1 MRQGRIGDLPSE
13 EGYAIAAA
21 DASRRVGGDCV
32 GRGLRGQGL
41 RRGGCQ
47 TGAAPRRP
55 GCAAAE
61 AIVAPQSQ
69 ARAVALA
76 GLRDRIRQAADQ
88 AASDGATISV
98 ALLDR
103 ATNQLIVNGDPQVVA
118 TASVAKLFIA
128 DELLLQESQGKATL
142 SADERHTLA

>member
-1 MRQGRIGDLPSE
+1 MAVRQGRIGDLPSE

-55 GCAAAE
+55 VAPPAE

-69 ARAVALA
+69 ARPSPWP
-76 GLRDRIRQAADQ
+76 GC
-88 AASDGATISV
+88 
-98 ALLDR
+98 
-103 ATNQLIVNGDPQVVA
+103 A
-118 TASVAKLFIA
+118 TASGRQLTR
-128 DELLLQESQGKATL
+128 LPATAPRFRL
-142 SADERHTLA
+142 RCSTGPPTS